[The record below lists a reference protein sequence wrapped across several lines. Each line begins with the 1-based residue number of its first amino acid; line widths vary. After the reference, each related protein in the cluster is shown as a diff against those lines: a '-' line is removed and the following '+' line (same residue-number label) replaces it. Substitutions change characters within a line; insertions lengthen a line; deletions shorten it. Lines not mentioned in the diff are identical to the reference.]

1 MRSVP
6 IALDHD
12 TPLDVVYE
20 DSDFVAVNKA
30 VGFHTAPVHRWQGGS
45 IVNMLLAHFSR
56 TAAAGAAAAAAAGSS
71 GSADAAG
78 SCISADAPAAAA
90 AAPCVTAEPSSSA
103 ASVVQQQQHE
113 QDKQQQQPRASHV
126 AAVKPYVVHR
136 LDYNTSGLL
145 LFGKR
150 REVVSGV
157 NKQFR
162 CVLTSADLFV
172 GYQGADSHRLARHTA
187 WGLGQGLT
195 SELRLCRFR
204 CHGVCLLI
212 CLYDV

>member
-20 DSDFVAVNKA
+20 DADFVAVNKA

-56 TAAAGAAAAAAAGSS
+56 TAAGAAAAAGSN
-71 GSADAAG
+71 GSAAAT
-78 SCISADAPAAAA
+78 AAAA
-90 AAPCVTAEPSSSA
+90 TAASAAAAEPSSNA
-103 ASVVQQQQHE
+103 ASAVQQQCEQQQQQH
-113 QDKQQQQPRASHV
+113 DKQQQQQQDNQARASHV

-150 REVVSGV
+150 REVVPGV

-162 CVLTSADLFV
+162 CVMA
-172 GYQGADSHRLARHTA
+172 
-187 WGLGQGLT
+187 
-195 SELRLCRFR
+195 LCESMA
-204 CHGVCLLI
+204 GTV
-212 CLYDV
+212 